1 MPGNTKDVS
10 LLSKS
15 VRKSSEL
22 SASKNIQNV
31 FDETRIL
38 TENADDSLKLC
49 LACFAAPLQNECCVL
64 STTFRREQY
73 FIYHFNYVDPV
84 AFQLN

>member
-15 VRKSSEL
+15 VLKSSEL

-73 FIYHFNYVDPV
+73 FIFNYVDPV

>member
-15 VRKSSEL
+15 VLKSPEL
-22 SASKNIQNV
+22 SASENIQNV

-38 TENADDSLKLC
+38 TENADDSIKLC
-49 LACFAAPLQNECCVL
+49 LACTLNLNNFEEK
-64 STTFRREQY
+64 T
-73 FIYHFNYVDPV
+73 
-84 AFQLN
+84 FQLCI